1 MNQGEQNDFIKFP
14 AESQTDFDKNVENIG
29 TLEEIKQGSVYDKN
43 GLELLDSELA
53 ESDSEISYSSE
64 KPGFF
69 TPEMVAEK
77 YEIAKNEEV
86 QVTVM
91 KGLPGS
97 SAKIVST
104 GDIVIVNE
112 GSLPVN
118 TRSFTFDSNGE
129 IFFKIT
135 TTKPFTNPG
144 TVSLISS
151 LNQSCYIKVSIT
163 E

>member
-1 MNQGEQNDFIKFP
+1 MLASEVD
-14 AESQTDFDKNVENIG
+14 ESSS
-29 TLEEIKQGSVYDKN
+29 SV
-43 GLELLDSELA
+43 
-53 ESDSEISYSSE
+53 SYTSK

-97 SAKIVST
+97 SANIVST

-118 TRSFTFDSNGE
+118 NRSFTFDSNGE

-151 LNQSCYIKVSIT
+151 LNQSCFIEVSIK